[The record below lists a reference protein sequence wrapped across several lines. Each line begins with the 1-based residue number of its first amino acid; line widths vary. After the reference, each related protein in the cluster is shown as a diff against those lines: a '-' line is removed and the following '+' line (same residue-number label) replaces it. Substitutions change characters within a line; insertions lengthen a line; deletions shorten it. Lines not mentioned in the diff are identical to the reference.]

1 MSIGCPAIA
10 VKDKKAHIDPTL
22 CIGCKYVHR
31 CVSSRQYNVVRRCIL
46 GVNGIEKSISM
57 FPICSNL
64 DLLDVKLGR
73 ASDNV
78 GNEEYV

>member
-1 MSIGCPAIA
+1 MYLMSDLF
-10 VKDKKAHIDPTL
+10 K
-22 CIGCKYVHR
+22 
-31 CVSSRQYNVVRRCIL
+31 
-46 GVNGIEKSISM
+46 
-57 FPICSNL
+57 L

>member
-1 MSIGCPAIA
+1 MSDLF
-10 VKDKKAHIDPTL
+10 K
-22 CIGCKYVHR
+22 
-31 CVSSRQYNVVRRCIL
+31 
-46 GVNGIEKSISM
+46 
-57 FPICSNL
+57 L